1 MIWLLA
7 WKLEAGALKH
17 RGCCFLTG
25 IALAQGSVL
34 PRCCSQC
41 HGLDPAQLRLPAQLE
56 STHRKHLQGE
66 ICYQHRAKLRSC
78 VVVSFS
84 LIIYVNGRSFGSW
97 KLDQFSPI
105 GCQQWQQRAAWSPWW
120 GHLLLAPL
128 PMVQVHNPE
137 LLLFLPLG
145 EIAFAGSTFPS
156 LRVAWKVFQHGNPS
170 MLHIQ
175 LKCQQQSCFSPCALD
190 AVCREPEHLWD
201 HYPVPP
207 NLPPKHEAV

>member
-1 MIWLLA
+1 MAPCLEAGGWGAKAQGMLLPHWHRPCPGLGSA
-7 WKLEAGALKH
+7 PVLLSVPWAGSGPAEAASSIRVNTQKASAGRDLLSAQGKAEELHCCLIFSNYPCKWKKLWKLET
-17 RGCCFLTG
+17 RPVLTY
-25 IALAQGSVL
+25 
-34 PRCCSQC
+34 
-41 HGLDPAQLRLPAQLE
+41 RLPAMAE
-56 STHRKHLQGE
+56 
-66 ICYQHRAKLRSC
+66 
-78 VVVSFS
+78 
-84 LIIYVNGRSFGSW
+84 
-97 KLDQFSPI
+97 
-105 GCQQWQQRAAWSPWW
+105 QRAAWSPWW